1 MKKVMVIG
9 SSNTDMVVRSARI
22 PVPGETILGGRFLM
36 NPGGKG
42 ANQAVAA
49 ARMGGDVTFIAKIG
63 NDLFGRETL
72 AAWKEEKINTQFV
85 LTDPEEQSGVA
96 LIMVDAKGENCIS
109 VASGANAALFP
120 ENLEDARSE
129 IESADVLLMQLETP
143 VETILCAAKW
153 AAAKGV
159 TVILNPAP
167 AQRLPEEL
175 YRQLAVITP
184 NETEAEI
191 LTGIKV
197 TDEATAEAAAKILCE
212 RGVQAVIITMGSQG
226 SYVYTEG
233 RGEQVPVR
241 PVKRVDTTAAGD
253 VFNGALAVG
262 LSEGMTLR
270 DAVNLASEA
279 ATVSVTRVG
288 AQSSAPYRNE
298 CMIL

>member
-22 PVPGETILGGRFLM
+22 PVPGETILGGKFLM

-49 ARMGGDVTFIAKIG
+49 ARMGGEVTFIAKIG

-72 AAWKEEKINTQFV
+72 AAWKEEQIHTGFV
-85 LTDPEEQSGVA
+85 QIDPEEQSGVA

-120 ENLEDARSE
+120 ENLEDARGA
-129 IESADVLLMQLETP
+129 IENSDVLLMQLETP
-143 VETILCAAKW
+143 VETVLCAAKW

-159 TVILNPAP
+159 PVILNPAP
-167 AQRLPEEL
+167 VQRLPEEL
-175 YRQLAVITP
+175 YKQLTLITP

-197 TDEATAEAAAKILCE
+197 TDEASAEEAAKILCS
-212 RGVQAVIITMGSQG
+212 RGVDSVIITMGSRG
-226 SYVYTEG
+226 SYVYCNG
-233 RGEQVPVR
+233 KGEQVPVR

-262 LSEGMTLR
+262 LSEGMTLK
-270 DAVNLASEA
+270 DAVLLASEA
-279 ATVSVTRVG
+279 ATVSVTRIG

-298 CMIL
+298 CQIL